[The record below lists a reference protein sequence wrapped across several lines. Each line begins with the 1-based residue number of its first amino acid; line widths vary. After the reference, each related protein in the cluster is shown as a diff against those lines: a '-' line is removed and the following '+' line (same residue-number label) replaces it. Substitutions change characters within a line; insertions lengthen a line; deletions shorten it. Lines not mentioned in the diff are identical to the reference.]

1 MRLLPDPLWGGYKGA
16 LFVLGVGMSRLD
28 RLFDSLNEP
37 KDSTNGLRGKVCGA
51 GQLLRV
57 KREAFRIFSLYWI

>member
-1 MRLLPDPLWGGYKGA
+1 
-16 LFVLGVGMSRLD
+16 MSRLD

-57 KREAFRIFSLYWI
+57 KREAFRAFFFILDIMMSVICIFYV